1 MWKLRD
7 AIYLLSD
14 AIFFGKEIFFNG
26 SSVALES
33 SFRVCMA
40 DQSVFFQEK
49 SCILVQEI
57 QASRGSKQNFK
68 TRNHS
73 KKCKKQE

>member
-14 AIFFGKEIFFNG
+14 AIFFCKEIFLNG
-26 SSVALES
+26 SSVASVS

-49 SCILVQEI
+49 SYILVQEF
-57 QASRGSKQNFK
+57 QDSGASK
-68 TRNHS
+68 
-73 KKCKKQE
+73 